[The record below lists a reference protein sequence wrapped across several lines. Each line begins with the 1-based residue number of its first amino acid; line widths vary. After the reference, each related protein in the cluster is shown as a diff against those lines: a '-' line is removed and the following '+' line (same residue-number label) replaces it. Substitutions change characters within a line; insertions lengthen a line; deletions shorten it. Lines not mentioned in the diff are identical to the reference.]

1 MSLFVKGAKMPKE
14 CMTCPACQGD
24 ECWFEDDRPQIP
36 DILNRRRKWCRLV
49 EVKSPHGRL
58 IDADRLII
66 ALRNSVYANAFFS
79 TPTLT
84 LCQIEQ
90 LIEQQPTVIEAEVSE

>member
-49 EVKSPHGRL
+49 DVKTPHGRL
-58 IDADRLII
+58 IDADRLIAIIKSAAGDSVSVPLQAVLDSIDHAPVVI
-66 ALRNSVYANAFFS
+66 A
-79 TPTLT
+79 
-84 LCQIEQ
+84 
-90 LIEQQPTVIEAEVSE
+90 AEEKHE

>member
-36 DILNRRRKWCRLV
+36 DILNRRRKRCRLV

-58 IDADRLII
+58 IDADRLIRCLNGI
-66 ALRNSVYANAFFS
+66 EYIANAEGGRPTFS
-79 TPTLT
+79 EALEE
-84 LCQIEQ
+84 IAKA
-90 LIEQQPTVIEAEVSE
+90 PTVIEAEE